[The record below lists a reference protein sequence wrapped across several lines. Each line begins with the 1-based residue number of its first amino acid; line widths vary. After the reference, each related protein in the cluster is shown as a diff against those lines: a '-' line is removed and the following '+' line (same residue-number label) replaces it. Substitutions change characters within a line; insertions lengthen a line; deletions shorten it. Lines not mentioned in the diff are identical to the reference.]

1 MNTDARNLSKS
12 VSDRDSD
19 DVTLSS
25 LLGSLLRGWKTLL
38 FFTLLGLIAGILY
51 SRYVIPTY
59 ESDAMI
65 QIDARPQGVSALGEN
80 ISNLVGA
87 ETSQSQ
93 EEAELIKSRMVLKPV
108 VDLLHLQIRL
118 NNPEIGAIDR
128 ILEDKIHTPVY
139 SENGV
144 SLKTE
149 SGEVKV
155 SQFDVSKTYLDRGF
169 TLTRSDT
176 GFVLSNGLDTF
187 KGQLNQPNQFKGV
200 NGDILIK
207 VEDLP
212 GKGQPINITKQSLQI
227 TTDGINGNLTVEE
240 LGVLTGIIQLSLT
253 GPDQQQTTLI
263 LNEIVQSYVNQNKSR
278 SSEETTKTLDF
289 METQIPVLKQKLEES
304 EALFNEFRQKYGTID
319 VAQEAQLLLAEDSRI
334 DGQLSDLK
342 LQQAELSTYYTNEHP
357 LVIQINDQLRVLN
370 NRKQE
375 ISNTIVGLPEI
386 QREFLKLSEDVDINR
401 EIYLTMLTNYE
412 QLKIV
417 KAGQIGYARI
427 VDLPVS
433 TYNAIAPK
441 DKLIILLATALG
453 AILGTVLV
461 LLRSAMK
468 NVVRDPEELES
479 KVGVPVIATVPR
491 SKALK
496 RLGKSKRSTN
506 RLLSYADHNSAS
518 YEAIKSLRT
527 YLMFGMPSVSKS
539 KQRGRVIV
547 VTGESPN
554 VGKSFIVANLAEVFA
569 QLDKKVLVIDAD
581 MRLGGLHNVFNME
594 QDTGLADFFTEE
606 QSTALSI
613 THPTSIGN
621 LDFISR
627 GNYARNPSSMLASE
641 KFGGLMDELAA
652 HYDYIIIDSPPVLA
666 ATDAVILSKY
676 ADQVV
681 MVTRHNDSLEG
692 QLAYAIKQMHK
703 AEVEVDGIVI
713 NDMQQGLLSKN
724 SYHFTYTYGNNQ
736 QQL

>member
-1 MNTDARNLSKS
+1 MNTDSQKLSTS
-12 VSDRDSD
+12 VSDRANKEID
-19 DVTLSS
+19 LSS
-25 LLGSLLRGWKTLL
+25 LLGSLLRGWKILL
-38 FFTLLGLIAGILY
+38 FFTLLGLIAGIIY
-51 SRYVIPTY
+51 TRYVNPTFQ
-59 ESDAMI
+59 SDALI
-65 QIDARPQGVSALGEN
+65 QIDASPQGVSALGEN
-80 ISNLVGA
+80 ISNLVGPG
-87 ETSQSQ
+87 TSQSQ
-93 EEAELIKSRMVLKPV
+93 EEVELIKSRMILKPV
-108 VDLLHLQIRL
+108 VDSLHLQIRL
-118 NNPEIGAIDR
+118 TNPEISAIDR
-128 ILEDKIHTPVY
+128 IVEDRIYTPVY
-139 SENGV
+139 SEDGV
-144 SLKTE
+144 SLQTK
-149 SGEVKV
+149 SGEAKV
-155 SQFDVSKTYLDRGF
+155 SQFDVSADYLDQGF

-176 GFVLSNGLDTF
+176 GFVLSNDFDEF
-187 KGQLNQPNQFKGV
+187 KGQFNQPHEFKGAR
-200 NGDILIK
+200 GLIQIT

-212 GKGQPINITKQSLQI
+212 TKSQPISITKQSLKI
-227 TTDGINGNLTVEE
+227 TTDAINGNLTVAE
-240 LGVLTGIIQLSLT
+240 LGVLTGIIQLSMT

-263 LNEIVQSYVNQNKSR
+263 LNEIVQSYVSQNKSR

-304 EALFNEFRQKYGTID
+304 EALFNEFRKRYGTID

-357 LVIQINDQLRVLN
+357 LVVQINDQLRVLN

-375 ISNTIVGLPEI
+375 ISNTIAGLPEI

-441 DKLIILLATALG
+441 EKLIILLATVLG
-453 AILGTVLV
+453 ALLGALTVLV
-461 LLRSAMK
+461 RSVMK
-468 NVVRDPEELES
+468 NVVRDPEDLES
-479 KVGVPVIATVPR
+479 KIGVPVIATVPR
-491 SKALK
+491 SKGLQ
-496 RLGKSKRSTN
+496 RLGKNKRATN

-527 YLMFGMPSVSKS
+527 YLMFGMPSIGKTN
-539 KQRGRVIV
+539 KRARVIV

-581 MRLGGLHNVFNME
+581 MRLGSLHNVFNME
-594 QDTGLADFFTEE
+594 QDSGLADFFTEE
-606 QSTALSI
+606 QSTAVSI
-613 THPTSIGN
+613 THPTNIGN

-627 GNYARNPSSMLASE
+627 GNNARNPSSMLASE

-692 QLAYAIKQMHK
+692 QLAYAVKQMNK
-703 AEVEVDGIVI
+703 ADIEIDGIVI
-713 NDMQQGLLSKN
+713 NDMHQGLMSKN
-724 SYHFTYTYGNNQ
+724 SYHYTYTYGNNQ
-736 QQL
+736 